1 MKFFVSIVITL
12 LFFMSVGIAQN
23 SSLYSIK
30 LPSINGTD
38 SINLGGFQG
47 KKILLV
53 NSATLASSIN
63 QLSSLEQ
70 LYQHFKDSSLIIIV
84 CPSNSFGNE
93 PGSDGE
99 ILQYVSNR
107 FSPQFLMSAKIETTG
122 NNAHSLYKWIS
133 SKEQNG
139 VMNGK
144 IKGDFTKLLINAQGE
159 IVGLYSGQ
167 VDPQDPVI
175 INAIR
180 NN

>member
-1 MKFFVSIVITL
+1 MKSFLILIMIIVLVS
-12 LFFMSVGIAQN
+12 MNGIAQTN
-23 SSLYSIK
+23 SLYSIK

-38 SINLGGFQG
+38 SINLGSLQG

-53 NSATLASSIN
+53 NSATLASSVN
-63 QLSSLEQ
+63 QLASLEQ
-70 LYQHFKDSSLIIIV
+70 LYQHFKDSNLVVII

-93 PGSDGE
+93 PGSDAE

-107 FSPQFLMSAKIETTG
+107 FSPQFLISVKIETIG
-122 NNAHSLYKWIS
+122 SNAHSLYKWIS

-144 IKGDFTKLLINAQGE
+144 IKGDFTKFLINAQGE
-159 IVGLYSGQ
+159 IVGFYSGQ
-167 VDPQDPVI
+167 LDPQDPVI